1 MRQEP
6 GRREHGASIGPRS
19 FVGQCG
25 SFEAEVHQMR
35 GLAIV
40 LVTAGLISAA
50 SAEVVGEVGTDWTGN
65 DIVIEAVNDP
75 DVEGVTCHLS
85 YFSRSILDRLSQGN
99 WFEDPSNSAV
109 SCRQTGPI
117 TIGDIDLDT
126 DGEEIFTG
134 SRSLIFK
141 KLAIRRIYDA
151 KSNALIYLSHTRQIQ
166 QGSAKMDLSTVPL
179 FADEVTWLNGR
190 PE

>member
-1 MRQEP
+1 MTANA
-6 GRREHGASIGPRS
+6 RRI
-19 FVGQCG
+19 
-25 SFEAEVHQMR
+25 
-35 GLAIV
+35 GLA
-40 LVTAGLISAA
+40 LALLLASPAA
-50 SAEVVGEVGTDWTGN
+50 AEQVGEIGTDWTGN

-85 YFSRSILDRLSQGN
+85 YFSRSIIDRLSQGN

-117 TIGDIDLDT
+117 KVGDIDLDE

-134 SRSLIFK
+134 SRSLVFK

-151 KSNALIYLSHTRQIQ
+151 ENDALIYLSHTRQIQ
-166 QGSAKMDLSTVPL
+166 QGSAKMDMSTIPL